1 MHLPDGFLDAKTA
14 LLSGGAALAGVSL
27 ALREVRQ
34 SVPPRDMPLLGLA
47 GAFVF
52 AAQMLNFPVAGGTS
66 GHLLGGVLT
75 AVLLGPAA
83 ATLVLTC
90 VLLVQCLMF
99 SDGGLTALGANIFNM
114 AIVAVWGGW
123 FVFRLTRRA
132 LRMPEPR
139 ATIMAASFAAWTGT
153 VASAASCAGQ
163 LALSGTVSWQLAFP
177 SMAGIHMLIGIGEG
191 LITGLILS
199 ALARRRPR
207 MLERSANRF
216 PSSRRALVMAVL
228 IPLAMAAFIAP
239 VACSWPDGLEKVA
252 AQLGFEHRATTA
264 AFPAPMPDYAAGFMK
279 SAPMATAVAG
289 LIGTV
294 LAFLAAYVLARVLGR
309 RRTPSPASPESDV
322 TP

>member
-14 LLSGGAALAGVSL
+14 LLSGGAAAAGVAL
-27 ALREVRQ
+27 ALREVRR
-34 SVPPRDMPLLGLA
+34 SVPPREMPLLGLA

-90 VLLVQCLMF
+90 VLVVQCLMF

-114 AIVAVWGGW
+114 ALVAVWVGW
-123 FVFRLTRRA
+123 FVFRLTRRIMR
-132 LRMPEPR
+132 LTEPQ

-163 LALSGTVSWQLAFP
+163 LALSDTISWQLAFP
-177 SMAGIHMLIGIGEG
+177 SMSGIHMLIGIGEG

-207 MLERSANRF
+207 MLDSNPDRLPSGNR
-216 PSSRRALVMAVL
+216 AVVMGVL
-228 IPLAMAAFIAP
+228 IALALAAFIAP

-252 AQLGFEHRATTA
+252 AQLGFEHRATEA
-264 AFPAPMPDYAAGFMK
+264 AFPAPMPDYAAGFVK

-294 LAFLAAYVLARVLGR
+294 MAFIAAYVLARVLGR
-309 RRTPSPASPESDV
+309 RRKQTLASPESNA